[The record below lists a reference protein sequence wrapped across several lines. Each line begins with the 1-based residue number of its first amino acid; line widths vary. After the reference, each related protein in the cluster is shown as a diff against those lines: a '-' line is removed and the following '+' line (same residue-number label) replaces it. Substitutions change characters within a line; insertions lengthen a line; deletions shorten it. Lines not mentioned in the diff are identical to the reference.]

1 MSEMI
6 SATQVEFKHGLEDEA
21 RWDFSIGDLNEY
33 GKVESICLMRI
44 DSTSY
49 NIVVMHSI
57 PETLSIKKV
66 EFKNITKLIVTTV
79 ITGEEDNDDDSAE

>member
-1 MSEMI
+1 
-6 SATQVEFKHGLEDEA
+6 
-21 RWDFSIGDLNEY
+21 
-33 GKVESICLMRI
+33 MRI

-57 PETLSIKKV
+57 PETSSVKKV
-66 EFKNITKLIVTTV
+66 EFKNVTKLIVTTV